1 VEESARCYTHVRP
14 RRRQA
19 RIVYITPRTLL
30 LLRSDSI
37 LKDPSIITTDH
48 PPPQPN
54 KKSQPT
60 TRPEK
65 PTMHLPTLLLAATST
80 ALLLSPALS
89 LPQSAPEPRTDID
102 LSKRGGV
109 GWLCGR
115 DGTDQA
121 TCDAQPPDLRAQYP
135 YCRCAIPVIG
145 TVVGGGFT
153 IYACC

>member
-1 VEESARCYTHVRP
+1 
-14 RRRQA
+14 
-19 RIVYITPRTLL
+19 
-30 LLRSDSI
+30 
-37 LKDPSIITTDH
+37 
-48 PPPQPN
+48 
-54 KKSQPT
+54 
-60 TRPEK
+60 
-65 PTMHLPTLLLAATST
+65 MHLPTLLLITTS
-80 ALLLSPALS
+80 AILLLSSPALS
-89 LPQSAPEPRTDID
+89 LPAPEPRADIG